1 MKVVSLFSG
10 AGGLD
15 LGFVRA
21 GHKVVWANDLYADA
35 VKTYRANL
43 GDHIVCADIATI
55 PSEQIPDCD
64 IVIGGFPCQGF
75 SAAHTK
81 RN

>member
-21 GHKVVWANDLYADA
+21 GHEVVWANDLYGDA
-35 VKTYRANL
+35 VETYRANL
-43 GDHIVCADIATI
+43 GYHIVCKDAYGYGII
-55 PSEQIPDCD
+55 
-64 IVIGGFPCQGF
+64 
-75 SAAHTK
+75 K
-81 RN
+81 R